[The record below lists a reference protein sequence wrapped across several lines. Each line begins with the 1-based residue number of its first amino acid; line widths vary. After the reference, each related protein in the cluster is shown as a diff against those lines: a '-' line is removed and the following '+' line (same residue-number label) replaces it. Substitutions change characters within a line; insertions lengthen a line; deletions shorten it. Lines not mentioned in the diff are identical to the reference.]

1 MADCRGTLSMAVA
14 YRGLGLG
21 LAINPAKL
29 AGSSVSLANHHGI
42 FS

>member
-21 LAINPAKL
+21 LTINPAKL
-29 AGSSVSLANHHGI
+29 AGSSVSLANHYGI